1 MIAGKFTQ
9 YIPTDEKL
17 QNDAGVIK
25 EKTGLDVIFLRDK
38 EGNDWYDVQS
48 EFDLTKIKIMYDDNG
63 IIRSYSSDA
72 SSLNPINSFVAE
84 VAIEDFPSGIDIL
97 GGWRFDG
104 EKIMPVD
111 IDIVAQNEAKR
122 QRLIAEAAGVIAP
135 LQDAVD
141 LSMATDQE
149 TANLLNWKRYRVL
162 LNRVDP
168 NEPDWPLKPTL

>member
-17 QNDAGVIK
+17 QNDADIIK
-25 EKTGLDVIFLRDK
+25 KNTGLDVIFLRDK
-38 EGNDWYDVQS
+38 DGNDWYDIQS
-48 EFDLTKIKIMYDDNG
+48 GFDPAKIKIMYDDNG

-72 SSLNPINSFVAE
+72 SSLNPIDSFVAE
-84 VAIEDFPSGIDIL
+84 VTTEDFPSGINIL

-111 IDIVAQNEAKR
+111 IDIVAENEAKK

-141 LSMATDQE
+141 LSMATGQE
-149 TANLLNWKRYRVL
+149 TANLHNWKRYRVL

>member
-17 QNDAGVIK
+17 KNDAEIIK

-48 EFDLTKIKIMYDDNG
+48 EFDLTKIKIMYDDKG

-84 VAIEDFPSGIDIL
+84 VTIEDFPSGIDIL
-97 GGWRFDG
+97 GGWRFNG
-104 EKIMPVD
+104 EKIIPVEVD
-111 IDIVAQNEAKR
+111 VAAVNEAKK
-122 QRLIAEAAGVIAP
+122 QRLITEAAGIIAP

-149 TANLLNWKRYRVL
+149 SKNLLSWKRYRVL

-168 NEPDWPLKPTL
+168 NDPEWPLKPTL

>member
-9 YIPTDEKL
+9 YIPENEKM
-17 QNDAGVIK
+17 QNDAEIIK
-25 EKTGLDVIFLRDK
+25 KKTGLDIIFLRDK
-38 EGNDWYDVQS
+38 EGNDWYDIQS
-48 EFDLTKIKIMYDDNG
+48 EFDLTTIKIMYDENG

-84 VAIEDFPSGIDIL
+84 VKTEDFPSGVDIL

-104 EKIMPVD
+104 KKIIPVGVD
-111 IDIVAQNEAKR
+111 IAAENEAKK
-122 QRLIAEAAGVIAP
+122 QRLITEAAGIIAP

-149 TANLLNWKRYRVL
+149 TANLLSWKRYRVL